1 MSVWQE
7 ACIGSLVPA
16 GAYNSRMAQPYESD
30 LTRMIRELLQEKP
43 HIVQEQKKGRALW
56 WDRKLDPEELKRTR
70 ESSVKQQAY
79 VYQNKV

>member
-1 MSVWQE
+1 
-7 ACIGSLVPA
+7 
-16 GAYNSRMAQPYESD
+16 MAQPYESD

-56 WDRKLDPEELKRTR
+56 WDKKLDSDVLKRAG
-70 ESSVKQQAY
+70 ESKVKQKAY